1 MLKTKSKLRLMIER
15 IIKEEDD
22 QQTKNRLTQIAYDYD
37 VSYNVVSKIYNKLT
51 DKSKI
56 YDEMENYILN
66 RYPGDGGYG
75 NKR

>member
-22 QQTKNRLTQIAYDYD
+22 QQRKNRLTQIAYDYD